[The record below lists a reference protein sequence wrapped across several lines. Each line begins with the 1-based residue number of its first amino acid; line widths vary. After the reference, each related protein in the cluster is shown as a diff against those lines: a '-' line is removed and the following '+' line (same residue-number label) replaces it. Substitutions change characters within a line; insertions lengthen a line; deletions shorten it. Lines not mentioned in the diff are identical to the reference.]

1 MRSALVY
8 GLVFGI
14 APLHVG
20 YAAVMAV
27 PAVERLG
34 VWWAFYLAAGIYL
47 WALAL
52 DCLGTATPDPVVR
65 QRTLLL
71 RWYLRPIAILAL
83 LHALAVLVT
92 ACGPEWESL
101 VRAAAPPSASADLRP
116 GEISPPPGGPPQEIG
131 PFLGAGLELIAC
143 TVRAVL
149 IFLYRLWLGTP
160 VWLFVLSAC
169 VAWVVTPA
177 KKAR

>member
-1 MRSALVY
+1 MRSALVS
-8 GLVFGI
+8 GLLFGI

-27 PAVERLG
+27 PGVERLG

-47 WALAL
+47 WALTA
-52 DCLGTATPDPVVR
+52 DCLGTEAPDPAVR

-71 RWYLRPIAILAL
+71 RWYLLPIAGFAM
-83 LHALAVLVT
+83 LHAIAVLLT

-101 VRAAAPPSASADLRP
+101 VRAAAPPSASAGVRP
-116 GEISPPPGGPPQEIG
+116 GEIAPPPGGPPQEVV
-131 PFLGAGLELIAC
+131 PLLGAGLDLIA
-143 TVRAVL
+143 RAAKAVL
-149 IFLYRLWLGTP
+149 VFLYRLWLGTP

-169 VAWVVTPA
+169 VAWAVTPA